1 MHYYIYPST
10 SKIADGKAVLLEITS
25 TKRDMQFFAEFD
37 CDDILDVILTGQ
49 AALFDVGFDTSATI
63 LSLTD

>member
-25 TKRDMQFFAEFD
+25 AKRDMQFFAEFD

-49 AALFDVGFDTSATI
+49 TALFDVGFDTSSTV
-63 LSLTD
+63 LTLVD